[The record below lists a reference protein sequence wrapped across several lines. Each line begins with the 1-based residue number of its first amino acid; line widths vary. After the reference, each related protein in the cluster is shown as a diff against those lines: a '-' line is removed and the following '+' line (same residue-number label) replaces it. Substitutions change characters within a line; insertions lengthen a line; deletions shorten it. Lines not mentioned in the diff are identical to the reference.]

1 MSPILIGNISEK
13 IRNEFMKSTSI
24 FSGATLIA
32 GALYVSVCLS
42 DYIGS
47 AITKMTVDDY
57 EPRIYTSSKGD
68 RIQYRLFIPRDYDPT
83 TKYPLVLFHHGGGG
97 TGNDNRRQF
106 EGPCPREW
114 AGPERQAENPCFIIA
129 PQIPRREQ
137 RDRRDGPPRTEVMRI
152 HIKTIHEILDS
163 LEKEFSIDICREYVT
178 GLSMG
183 GECTWMSIIE
193 RPDRFAAA
201 VPICAGDKFI
211 GMEPSEIGAK
221 FAQLPLWLFH
231 GDADNVI
238 SVDVSRRLIKA
249 LRDAGGN
256 PKYTE
261 YPGVD
266 HGSWEL
272 AYRDPE
278 LIKWLFAQSRKPAKK
293 SATESAVVSAKNIN
307 VVNPGFESGAAG
319 WSNITTSNSEFYS
332 PVDGSSY
339 ATRSGGSGY
348 TTQLTGHTIAA
359 DQTYTF
365 KVWARSINERKNDA
379 PTIAEARFYYGSK
392 TIASVTQ
399 NVNPVTL
406 PGAPQEHS
414 NDDGGNV
421 WIDQGYRHEFADSH
435 FYQKLSDD
443 PLTDPWEISRED
455 ENYRGGMAIGPILLP
470 SGFKALYSCRY
481 RDHGDKWSSIGFS
494 TADSGGAPAYKW
506 TDRGT
511 VLFHVGDEDPW
522 VIDPH
527 LFYDDDTGRLWM
539 TWGGG
544 TIYVCEMDP
553 TDGMLI
559 NHPEDKEFD
568 SHPEYH
574 TAVATWPE
582 TRENWRGDEWSSNWM
597 EGGSLY
603 KHNGYWYFFACYG
616 NLSVNYTIRM
626 GRGAGPTGPFY
637 DKHGLDLM
645 KFDSDRNEY
654 GNTLILGAEGSQENP
669 GHPHVWQEN
678 GRFYMG
684 YDYTKNRRDV
694 FGIRRLYW
702 VDDWPVV
709 AYTPIEVTFKA
720 DDYPEAIGQKLGI
733 SISNVGDP
741 ASTAAF
747 DHVSLTYMCET
758 K

>member
-1 MSPILIGNISEK
+1 
-13 IRNEFMKSTSI
+13 MKSTAN
-24 FSGATLIA
+24 FSGAMLIV
-32 GALYVSVCLS
+32 GALCVSGCVS
-42 DYIGS
+42 DS
-47 AITKMTVDDY
+47 AHNAVTEVTVDDY
-57 EPRIYTSSKGD
+57 EARAFTSSQGD
-68 RIQYRLFIPRDYDPT
+68 TIQYRLFIPRDYKPGT
-83 TKYPLVLFHHGGGG
+83 QYPLVLFHHGAGGS
-97 TGNDNRRQF
+97 GNDNRRQF

-114 AGPERQAENPCFIIA
+114 AGPKRQAKNPCFIVA
-129 PQIPRREQ
+129 PQIPRRES
-137 RDRRDGPPRTEVMRI
+137 RDREDGPPRTVVMRE

-163 LEKEFSIDICREYVT
+163 LEDEFSIDTSREYVT

-193 RPDRFAAA
+193 RANRFAAA
-201 VPICAGDKFI
+201 VPICAGDRFI
-211 GMEPSEIGAK
+211 GMEPSEMGRK
-221 FAQLPLWLFH
+221 FAQFPLWLFH
-231 GDADNVI
+231 GDADDVI
-238 SVDVSRRLIKA
+238 SVDVSRRLVKA

-278 LIKWLFAQSRKPAKK
+278 LIEWLFAQSRKPAKK
-293 SATESAVVSAKNIN
+293 PATESAAVSSRNIT
-307 VVNPGFESGAAG
+307 VVNPSFESGTAG
-319 WSNITTSNSEFYS
+319 WSGITTGNSEFYG

-359 DQTYTF
+359 GETYTF
-365 KVWARSINERKNDA
+365 RVWARSINEPKNDA
-379 PTIAEARFYYGSK
+379 ATVAEARFYYGSK
-392 TIASVTQ
+392 TLGSVKQ
-399 NVNPVTL
+399 KVNPATIL
-406 PGAPQEHS
+406 GAPEKQS

-421 WIDQGYRHEFADSH
+421 WIDQGYRHEFAERH

-443 PLTDPWEISRED
+443 PLGDPWEISSGD
-455 ENYRGGMAIGPILLP
+455 ENYRGGMAVGPIILA
-470 SGFKALYSCRY
+470 SGLKALYSCRY
-481 RDHGDKWSSIGFS
+481 RDRGDKWSSIGFS
-494 TADSGGAPAYKW
+494 TADSGGTPAYKW
-506 TDRGT
+506 RDRGT
-511 VLFHVGDEDPW
+511 VLSHVGDEDPW

-539 TWGGG
+539 SWGGG
-544 TIYVCEMDP
+544 TMYVCEMDP

-568 SHPEYH
+568 NHPEYH

-582 TRENWRGDEWSSNWM
+582 TPDEWNGDEWSFAWM

-603 KHNGYWYFFACYG
+603 KHNGYWYFLACYG
-616 NLSVNYTIRM
+616 HLARNYTIRM

-637 DKHGLDLM
+637 DKDGIDMM
-645 KFDSDRNEY
+645 KFDPDRNEY

-669 GHPHVWQEN
+669 GHPHVWEEN

-720 DDYPEAIGQKLGI
+720 DEHPEAIGQKLGI
-733 SISNVGDP
+733 SVCNVGEP

-747 DHVSLTYMCET
+747 DHVSLTYT
-758 K
+758 RGAN

>member
-1 MSPILIGNISEK
+1 MPTKSIVILGVSLLVTG
-13 IRNEFMKSTSI
+13 SVL
-24 FSGATLIA
+24 GAVT
-32 GALYVSVCLS
+32 GV
-42 DYIGS
+42 
-47 AITKMTVDDY
+47 TVDDY
-57 EPRIYTSSKGD
+57 EARVFTSSQGD
-68 RIQYRLFIPRDYDPT
+68 TIPYRLFIPRDYNSAIN
-83 TKYPLVLFHHGGGG
+83 YPLVLFHHGAGGS
-97 TGNDNRRQF
+97 GNDNRRQF

-114 AGPERQAENPCFIIA
+114 AGPERQAENPCFIVA
-129 PQIPRREQ
+129 PQIPRRES
-137 RDRRDGPPRTEVMRI
+137 RNREDGPPRTEVMKV
-152 HIKTIHEILDS
+152 HIQTIHEILDS
-163 LEKEFSIDICREYVT
+163 LEAEFSIDTSRQYVT

-211 GMEPSEIGAK
+211 GMEPPEMGRK
-221 FAQLPLWLFH
+221 FARFPLWIFH
-231 GDADNVI
+231 GDADDVI
-238 SVDVSRRLIKA
+238 SVDVSRRLVKA

-261 YPGVD
+261 YPGVNHD
-266 HGSWEL
+266 SWES

-278 LIKWLFAQSRKPAKK
+278 LIEWLFAQSNKKAK
-293 SATESAVVSAKNIN
+293 TTAVASGKNIT
-307 VVNPGFESGAAG
+307 VVNPSFESGTAG
-319 WSNITTSNSEFYS
+319 WGGITTGNSEFYS
-332 PVDGSSY
+332 PVDGCSY
-339 ATRSGGSGY
+339 ATSSGGPGY
-348 TTQLTGHTIAA
+348 ATQLTGHTIAA
-359 DQTYTF
+359 GETYTF
-365 KVWARSINERKNDA
+365 RVWARSINKSKNDA
-379 PTIAEARFYYGSK
+379 ATIAEARVFCGSK
-392 TIASVTQ
+392 TIGAVKQ
-399 NVNPVTL
+399 KVNPATIL
-406 PGAPQEHS
+406 GAPEKQS

-421 WIDQGYRHEFADSH
+421 WIDQGYRHEFADRH

-443 PLTDPWEISRED
+443 PLTDPWEISTGD
-455 ENYRGGMAIGPILLP
+455 ENYRGGMAVGPIILP
-470 SGFKALYSCRY
+470 SGLKALYSCRY
-481 RDHGDKWSSIGFS
+481 RDRGDKWSSIGFS
-494 TADSGGAPAYKW
+494 TVDSGGTPAYKW

-511 VLFHVGDEDPW
+511 VLSHVGDEDPW

-539 TWGGG
+539 SWGGG
-544 TIYVCEMDP
+544 TMYVCEMDP

-582 TRENWRGDEWSSNWM
+582 TGGEWNGDEWSFAWM

-616 NLSVNYTIRM
+616 HLSRNYTIRM
-626 GRGAGPTGPFY
+626 GRGKSPTGPFY
-637 DKHGLDLM
+637 DKDGIDMM
-645 KFDSDRNEY
+645 KFDSAKNEY
-654 GNTLILGAEGSQENP
+654 GNTLILGAEGSRENP
-669 GHPHVWQEN
+669 GHPHIWEEN

-720 DDYPEAIGQKLGI
+720 DDHPEAVGQKLGI
-733 SISNVGDP
+733 SIRNAGDA

-747 DHVSLTYMCET
+747 DHVSLTYDSS